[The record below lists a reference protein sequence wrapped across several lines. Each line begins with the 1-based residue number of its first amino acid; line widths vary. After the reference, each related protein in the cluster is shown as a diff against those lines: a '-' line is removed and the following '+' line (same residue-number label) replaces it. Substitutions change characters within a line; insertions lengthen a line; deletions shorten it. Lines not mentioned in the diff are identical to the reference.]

1 MRSGELRKVQGN
13 MRIFV
18 TGTGRCGSVT
28 FSRAC
33 RHATN
38 YTVGHETHT
47 NKRVDGKMVGDILNL
62 EYPDDHI
69 EVSPQLA
76 IQIPLLRDRYPD
88 ARFVHLVRAD
98 RDACARSLAGR
109 SDMRAFARYNF
120 LSEGDDFEAVS
131 YAIYDTM
138 RSTIDDALA
147 GLYAR
152 AQATRLELEIIK
164 THWRHFWAWIKA
176 EGDFDASLA
185 EWNRRYNRGKNW

>member
-1 MRSGELRKVQGN
+1 

-33 RHATN
+33 RHITN

-47 NKRVDGKMVGDILNL
+47 NKRDAGRMVGDILNL
-62 EYPDDHI
+62 DYPDDHI

-76 IQIPLLRDRYPD
+76 IQIPLLRDRYPH
-88 ARFVHLVRAD
+88 AKWVHLIRTD
-98 RDACARSLAGR
+98 RDACARSLLHR

-120 LSEGDDFEAVS
+120 LSEGDDGQAVA

-138 RSTIDDALA
+138 RTVVDACLDPDRLTIATAPGLVIPAIALHLETIKREWRGFWDWA
-147 GLYAR
+147 G
-152 AQATRLELEIIK
+152 
-164 THWRHFWAWIKA
+164 A

-185 EWNRRYNRGKNW
+185 EWDRRYNKGIYQ